1 MGTEFCTAAD
11 CVGGGVDAEVEI
23 GGELPLKEFD
33 TVGWESNASG
43 WTSGFTNIGGIKP
56 KL

>member
-23 GGELPLKEFD
+23 GGELPLMKEVHMQFLH
-33 TVGWESNASG
+33 EPNQHQPSRSHC
-43 WTSGFTNIGGIKP
+43 FHH
-56 KL
+56 